1 MLTAVP
7 TNYIT
12 IWDST
17 RNVLKFLQLG
27 YTYKTTIISKALLAE
42 NTKQKLWKMV
52 NKSQS
57 SHQSSPSMKSSFKNR
72 G

>member
-42 NTKQKLWKMV
+42 NT
-52 NKSQS
+52 S
-57 SHQSSPSMKSSFKNR
+57 KNFGKWSTR
-72 G
+72 ANLRINLARR

>member
-27 YTYKTTIISKALLAE
+27 YIVYTYKTTIIISKALLAE

-57 SHQSSPSMKSSFKNR
+57 SHQSSR
-72 G
+72 R